1 MKLDLL
7 SDKQKEEAIKHLEDM
22 DMIYDEKSM
31 NEWIEECDHIE
42 LQRDIQDHVDQLP
55 HDIRKMSQKVEKRR
69 TKSINKMII
78 QQAYQTGEFVLHEG
92 FNRECGLKGHKL
104 SGGQK

>member
-1 MKLDLL
+1 
-7 SDKQKEEAIKHLEDM
+7 
-22 DMIYDEKSM
+22 
-31 NEWIEECDHIE
+31 
-42 LQRDIQDHVDQLP
+42 
-55 HDIRKMSQKVEKRR
+55 MSQKVEKRR